1 VNIHKKCG
9 NKWKLDCSIVSPL
22 QTEPINAHV
31 IYFWLDM
38 AKHRVIYTLN
48 VTHFIMVPDT
58 FWTVN
63 NYFVHSQPPSKTNLS
78 SKAQQHHSIISH
90 KTAKQ
95 NSLNKY
101 NSNSRHTSLT
111 PASVDYHPSH
121 QMTRSWTTILVEYN
135 MTTWSHPGEDCW

>member
-1 VNIHKKCG
+1 
-9 NKWKLDCSIVSPL
+9 
-22 QTEPINAHV
+22 
-31 IYFWLDM
+31 M

-111 PASVDYHPSH
+111 PASVDRISCLPEPTVELFGWRLHSQLALAEAVH
-121 QMTRSWTTILVEYN
+121 HKTSCQVQQDMMSTTHLIR
-135 MTTWSHPGEDCW
+135 